1 MNAKPKQQFGKW
13 IGLML
18 IAGILIIAA
27 GGCISIKSKTDVKLD
42 GDGNRKHSKKHRR
55 KLDKSDAYVI
65 AKSLARDAG
74 ANPRDY
80 DIHDKKIDGV
90 YWVLF
95 ERYDQRKDRGWK
107 NHFSVRVSPS
117 GRGKLYRE

>member
-18 IAGILIIAA
+18 IAGILIAAA

-42 GDGNRKHSKKHRR
+42 GDGKHSKKHRR

-95 ERYDQRKDRGWK
+95 ERRKQRKDRGWK
-107 NHFSVRVSPS
+107 NHFAVRVSPS
-117 GRGKLYRE
+117 GRGKLYK